1 MEATSIGRRRRP
13 RNASEDRG
21 LTDTEDESEDE
32 QQGHE
37 EAGSDEEGLDYLQLF
52 AAAISALRTPR
63 PTYPPLQISH
73 LTNRT
78 FAIPAS
84 LQETREKMMK
94 EEQRKRRIIVMRRR
108 R

>member
-1 MEATSIGRRRRP
+1 MMEATSIGRRRRP

-32 QQGHE
+32 QPGHEEE
-37 EAGSDEEGLDYLQLF
+37 EAGSDDEGLDYLQLF

-63 PTYPPLQISH
+63 PTDPPLQSSH

-78 FAIPAS
+78 FQFLPPY
-84 LQETREKMMK
+84 
-94 EEQRKRRIIVMRRR
+94 RRR
-108 R
+108 GKR